1 MAFTRFRT
9 ALEIAATRTAA
20 FLVPR
25 LSRRQVLRWT
35 RVLGGLGY
43 ALAVHERRT
52 GRANLDLA
60 FGDTLTPA
68 RKRAILRASF
78 QHMARVILDIFW
90 FSRDTLERLD
100 QTVRFED
107 AARRHILTDRPQM
120 LITGHFG
127 NWEIYGQA
135 ISRAGI
141 SLMSVAAPL
150 ANPAVDRLFI
160 QMRRL
165 SGQQIVPKA
174 GALFKLVKH
183 LRRGGKVAML
193 LDQNTK
199 PAEGG
204 RFVPFFGLPVPVSA
218 AAAAL
223 AHRTQV
229 ETCYVYCLT
238 EEDGAYRACC
248 FDPIPPPAAGE
259 SEGDPE
265 DALTRQL
272 TALTERLVRA
282 YPEQW
287 LWMYKRWKYVGPGR
301 ARNEYPFYAKTL
313 PPEPGTSPEE
323 EAPE

>member
-9 ALEIAATRTAA
+9 ALETAATRTAA

-52 GRANLDLA
+52 GMANLDLA

-68 RKRAILRASF
+68 RKRAILRRSF
-78 QHMARVILDIFW
+78 QHFALVILDIFW
-90 FSRDTLERLD
+90 FSRDTAERLD
-100 QTVRFED
+100 RMVRFDEE
-107 AARRHILTDRPQM
+107 ARRQILINRPQM
-120 LITGHFG
+120 LITGHLG

-135 ISRAGI
+135 ISRAGFP
-141 SLMSVAAPL
+141 LMSVAAPL

-165 SGQQIVPKA
+165 SGQQIVSKA

-204 RFVPFFGLPVPVSA
+204 RFVDFFGLPVPVSA

-229 ETCYVYCLT
+229 ETCYGYCMA
-238 EEDGAYRACC
+238 EADGTYRARC
-248 FDPIPPPAAGE
+248 FAPIPPPAGGE
-259 SEGDPE
+259 NEGDPE
-265 DALTRQL
+265 AVLTRQL
-272 TALTERLVRA
+272 TALTERLVRE

-301 ARNEYPFYAKTL
+301 ARHEYPFYAKIL
-313 PPEPGTSPEE
+313 PPEPGASPEE
-323 EAPE
+323 ASPE